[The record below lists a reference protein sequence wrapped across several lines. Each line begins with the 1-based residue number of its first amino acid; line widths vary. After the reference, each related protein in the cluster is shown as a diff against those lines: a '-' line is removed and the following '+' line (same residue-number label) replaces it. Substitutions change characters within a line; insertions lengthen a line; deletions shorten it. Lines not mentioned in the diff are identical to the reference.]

1 VTTYSAET
9 LKAYANV
16 YHPTTKYAL
25 EVVNGLRVACKWE
38 KLSCERHLKDL
49 MRQDTDGFP
58 YVFDETRANRIFD
71 WFSMCCKHVRGVF
84 SGQFIELLPFQK
96 YDLGCLFGW
105 VHKDSGRRRFIFSF
119 NEIARGHAK
128 STIQSGIANFGL
140 CSDCYYPPGEPE
152 KRVYEMNP
160 HIECAAYDKLQAKI
174 VWDDALAMANASS
187 LIKSHLV
194 VKRTYIRHIDRGGH
208 ISPMSKET
216 QNKDGLSPN
225 IAIIDEYHAWRNSE
239 VYDAIVSSLGK
250 RAQSL
255 VNIITTAGKNAENN
269 PCKREEGLCKKI
281 LEGEIIDET
290 YFINIRQLDEGD
302 NPHHK
307 KNWPKA
313 NPMLQEDN
321 EYTRIL
327 KSQIEN
333 EYKKAYG
340 SGDHA
345 KQREFLTKRMNL
357 WQEDTEQ
364 KFMSEHMDKFKAL
377 AVSRK
382 EFEALVAGRECYNGL
397 DLSKTTDLTA
407 SAYVFNLDDG
417 RVAVTAHGFMPKE
430 RATQHENS
438 DQVPYKAWAKEGWC
452 TLTPGYVVDYKQ
464 VISHIHQMEFEH
476 KWDIREIC
484 YDPYNANYC
493 IQDIQRE
500 VDEEVNAR
508 EYECI
513 EIRQGAQTLSEPTKY
528 FRELV
533 LNGRL
538 VHDGS
543 PLLTWCVSNAIE
555 EDKDNGNIKL
565 SKKHKDDS
573 QRIDLLAATIN
584 AMVRSSVNEPEIKL
598 PELTEAY
605 LEAFYREGSGQEE

>member
-1 VTTYSAET
+1 MPTYSDET
-9 LKAYANV
+9 IFKKVNIV
-16 YHPTTKYAL
+16 HPTTKYAL
-25 EVVNGLRVACKWE
+25 EVVEGKRIACEWE
-38 KLSCERHLKDL
+38 ILSCKRHLDDL
-49 MRQDTDGFP
+49 KRQNTKAFS

-84 SGQFIELLPFQK
+84 SGQYINLLPFQK

-105 VHKDSGRRRFIFSF
+105 VRVDSGRRRYSYSY
-119 NEIARGHAK
+119 NKIARGHAK
-128 STIQSGIANFGL
+128 STIQSGIANYGL
-140 CSDCYYPPGEPE
+140 CSDCYYPPGQPE
-152 KRVYEMNP
+152 KRIFELNP

-174 VWDDALAMANASS
+174 VWEDALAMAQASED
-187 LIKSHLV
+187 IKSRLD
-194 VKRTYIRHIDRGGH
+194 VKRTYIRHKVRGGH
-208 ISPMSKET
+208 ISPLSKET

-239 VYDAIVSSLGK
+239 IYDAITSALGK

-255 VNIITTAGKNAENN
+255 VNIITTAGKDAENN
-269 PCKREEGLCKKI
+269 PCKKEEELCKKI
-281 LEGEIIDET
+281 LKREIIDES
-290 YFINIRQLDEGD
+290 YFVNIRQLDEKD
-302 NPHHK
+302 NPHDK
-307 KNWPKA
+307 KTWAKA

-327 KSQIEN
+327 KQTIET

-340 SGDHA
+340 SADHS
-345 KQREFLTKRMNL
+345 KIREFLTKRMNL
-357 WQEDTEQ
+357 WQVDSEQ
-364 KFMSEHMDKFKAL
+364 KFMSGHMDKFKAL

-382 EFEALVAGRECYNGL
+382 EFLELVKGCECYNGL

-417 RVAVTAHGFMPKE
+417 RVAVTAHGFMPRE
-430 RATQHENS
+430 RAKQHENS
-438 DQVPYKAWAKEGWC
+438 DQVPYRAWEQENWC
-452 TLTPGYVVDYKQ
+452 SFTPGHIVDYKA
-464 VISHIHQMEFEH
+464 VIGHIHEMEKSH
-476 KWDIREIC
+476 DWIIKEIC
-484 YDPYNANYC
+484 YDPYNATYC
-493 IQDIQRE
+493 TNDL
-500 VDEEVNAR
+500 EEEGYTRV
-508 EYECI
+508 

-533 LNGRL
+533 LTGRL

-573 QRIDLLAATIN
+573 QRIDLLAAIIN
-584 AMVRSSVNEPEIKL
+584 AIVRSQVNEPDNNV
-598 PELTEAY
+598 PELTTSY
-605 LEAFYREGSGQEE
+605 LEDFYREEKK